1 MLLLLERNVVP
12 YEGNTPALHQRPR
25 TSRRS
30 ILGPDDAPVATTY
43 NDTFDAENSRHVC
56 IILAA
61 PIADAALA
69 LHGA

>member
-1 MLLLLERNVVP
+1 MKETRLPCSSAR
-12 YEGNTPALHQRPR
+12 
-25 TSRRS
+25 
-30 ILGPDDAPVATTY
+30 APVAAAYWAVATTY

-56 IILAA
+56 IILAE